1 MATIDLTDSVLLAKL
16 QEGDYATFDE
26 FYAKYWKPLYRVAF
40 RILKDEHASEDV
52 VQDTFVRFWENRNTI
67 ENTNIKGWL
76 STTSYRLIL
85 KCLKKQ
91 EATDSLDTIAFKEPL
106 ADDVDQL
113 MYVRQLQV
121 QIDNCVQTLPDQCR
135 KVYTMSRH
143 NNLSV
148 KNIADELGISPKTVE
163 GHLTLALKR
172 IRASLH
178 IPLLLLLL
186 LK

>member
-1 MATIDLTDSVLLAKL
+1 MAAIDLTDSVLLAKL
-16 QEGDYATFDE
+16 QKGDYAAFDE
-26 FYAKYWKPLYRVAF
+26 FYARYWKLLYRVAF
-40 RILKDEHASEDV
+40 RILKDEHASEDI

-67 ENTNIKGWL
+67 ENTNIRGWL

-85 KCLKKQ
+85 KSLKKQ
-91 EATDSLDTIAFKEPL
+91 EAKEGFDAIAFQEPL
-106 ADDVDQL
+106 ADDADQL
-113 MYVRQLQV
+113 LHVRQLQV
-121 QIDNCVQTLPDQCR
+121 QIDNCVRALPHQCR

-143 NNLSV
+143 NNLSI

-172 IRASLH
+172 IRTGLN

-186 LK
+186 FV